1 VQALTFDDVDEIAG
15 RFESLNP
22 YARAAVEGSI
32 LKTEGIN
39 FADGNSRQLWCYAI
53 SSKRY
58 ALYKLDE
65 HGDPHVAR
73 NSKGEA
79 HCSEHGLGHL
89 LNPTNIDNDD
99 REWIVQ
105 SWETIA
111 REHLGLPTE
120 KPAWLARAALTQL
133 SISTPYIRRP
143 FEADDDRLPYR
154 ERIKPFNFL
163 LAAHIAPGGFP
174 LGADKSRFLLVSG
187 YRRDPRQW
195 PKARWTDVHSKDVY
209 RATTDRQRRVYDPSL
224 ALIETYEAALI
235 DFRLHPEAKS
245 LCNGLP
251 VDEDHRNSTGV
262 LTRRAAFIPRGLIE
276 NIGKESNELRQTPG
290 LVQDED
296 EVVQV
301 YRDRSDVPLDRY
313 RVLLRAIPKR
323 DTIALTRLGE
333 RTIEM
338 TRRGRSTPTRGN
350 QERLLQAITT
360 YFSDHPTPSFETIER
375 LDPVSIAS
383 EVRAR
388 ASAATGHLRL
398 TDATLAT
405 ARAEIARKY
414 EDSMAA
420 AIRPLSL

>member
-1 VQALTFDDVDEIAG
+1 MLAMLGRCVTDAGGAYAMEDTDSMAIVATRDGGLVPCPEGPHAWTSQDAARYEGPNAHPASEAVQALTFDDVDEIAG

-58 ALYKLDE
+58 ALYTLDE

-195 PKARWTDVHSKDVY
+195 PKARWMDVHSKDVY

-235 DFRLHPEAKS
+235 DFRLTRRRKVS
-245 LCNGLP
+245 
-251 VDEDHRNSTGV
+251 VTVYR
-262 LTRRAAFIPRGLIE
+262 LTRTTGIPR
-276 NIGKESNELRQTPG
+276 
-290 LVQDED
+290 
-296 EVVQV
+296 
-301 YRDRSDVPLDRY
+301 
-313 RVLLRAIPKR
+313 A
-323 DTIALTRLGE
+323 
-333 RTIEM
+333 
-338 TRRGRSTPTRGN
+338 
-350 QERLLQAITT
+350 
-360 YFSDHPTPSFETIER
+360 F
-375 LDPVSIAS
+375 
-383 EVRAR
+383 
-388 ASAATGHLRL
+388 
-398 TDATLAT
+398 
-405 ARAEIARKY
+405 
-414 EDSMAA
+414 
-420 AIRPLSL
+420 